1 MKERIIFHI
10 DVNNA
15 FLSWTAVYLLKNGY
29 KKDIRK
35 EPSIIGGDKKQRR
48 GIVLA
53 KSPIAKKYGVITA
66 ETIYSAKKK
75 CPKLEIYPP
84 NYQWYYEKS
93 RELMEYLSKYSPN
106 FEQFSIDEC
115 FLEMTGMNYIYDDL
129 IKLANHI
136 KNEIKERFGYTVN
149 IGIGNNKLCAK
160 MASDFEKPDK
170 VHTLYKNEIVNK
182 LWPLDVGDLFMCG
195 KSTKK
200 ELNALKIYT
209 IGDLARTPSKTL
221 EKHFKNQGKYLQD
234 AARGIDDS
242 KVEPKTSKN
251 QSISISETLPYN
263 YQDKEKIKEVL
274 FRQVEELSR
283 ELRSKEKYTKTIGI
297 ILKNKD
303 FVSYSAQVSLIQPTK
318 NTKEILKNVYQ
329 LLDDNYKE
337 DEIRLIG
344 LKFASLTTT
353 RQEQITLFNI
363 AEVKEDEKE
372 ENIQKTMDTINN
384 KYGKSLIKPASLQLL
399 KDSEHKKKKYY

>member
-35 EPSIIGGDKKQRR
+35 VPSIIGGDEKQRR

-53 KSPIAKKYGVITA
+53 KSPIAKKYGIITA

-75 CPKLEIYPP
+75 CPNLEIYPP

-93 RELMEYLSKYSPN
+93 KELMEYLSKYSPN
-106 FEQFSIDEC
+106 LEQFSVDEC
-115 FLEMTGMNYIYDDL
+115 FLEMTGMNYLYDDL
-129 IKLANHI
+129 TELANNI

-170 VHTLYKNEIVNK
+170 VHTLYKNEIVSK

-200 ELNALKIYT
+200 ELNALNIYT
-209 IGDLARTPSKTL
+209 IGDLARTPSKLL
-221 EKHFKNQGKYLQD
+221 EKHFKNQGKYLQN

-242 KVEPKTSKN
+242 KVEPKKSKN

-274 FRQVEELSR
+274 FRQTEELSR

-297 ILKNKD
+297 ILKNKN
-303 FVSYSAQVSLIQPTK
+303 FVTYSAQVSLAKPTK
-318 NTKEILKNVYQ
+318 NTKEILKNIYQ
-329 LLDDNYKE
+329 LLDENYRD

-344 LKFASLTTT
+344 VRFASLTDE
-353 RQEQITLFNI
+353 RQEQINLFNI
-363 AEVKEDEKE
+363 EEVKEEEKE
-372 ENIQKTMDTINN
+372 DNIQKTMDNINN

-399 KDSEHKKKKYY
+399 KDSERKKKKYY

>member
-1 MKERIIFHI
+1 M
-10 DVNNA
+10 
-15 FLSWTAVYLLKNGY
+15 
-29 KKDIRK
+29 
-35 EPSIIGGDKKQRR
+35 
-48 GIVLA
+48 LA
-53 KSPIAKKYGVITA
+53 IWA
-66 ETIYSAKKK
+66 
-75 CPKLEIYPP
+75 
-84 NYQWYYEKS
+84 
-93 RELMEYLSKYSPN
+93 
-106 FEQFSIDEC
+106 
-115 FLEMTGMNYIYDDL
+115 
-129 IKLANHI
+129 
-136 KNEIKERFGYTVN
+136 
-149 IGIGNNKLCAK
+149 
-160 MASDFEKPDK
+160 
-170 VHTLYKNEIVNK
+170 
-182 LWPLDVGDLFMCG
+182 
-195 KSTKK
+195 
-200 ELNALKIYT
+200 
-209 IGDLARTPSKTL
+209 PSKTL

-399 KDSEHKKKKYY
+399 KDSEHKKKKYYWRNNKNSIKWQ

>member
-35 EPSIIGGDKKQRR
+35 VPSIIGGDEKQRR

-53 KSPIAKKYGVITA
+53 KSPIAKKYGIITA

-75 CPKLEIYPP
+75 CPNLEIYPP

-93 RELMEYLSKYSPN
+93 KELMEYLSKYSPN
-106 FEQFSIDEC
+106 LEQFSVDEC
-115 FLEMTGMNYIYDDL
+115 FLEMTGMNYLYDDL
-129 IKLANHI
+129 TELANNI

-160 MASDFEKPDK
+160 MASDFEKPDN
-170 VHTLYKNEIVNK
+170 VHTLYKNEIVSK

-200 ELNALKIYT
+200 ELNALNIYT
-209 IGDLARTPSKTL
+209 IGDLARTPSKLL
-221 EKHFKNQGKYLQD
+221 EKHFKNQGKYLQN

-242 KVEPKTSKN
+242 KVEPKKSKN

-274 FRQVEELSR
+274 FRQTEELSR

-297 ILKNKD
+297 ILKNKN
-303 FVSYSAQVSLIQPTK
+303 FVTYSAQVSLAKPTK
-318 NTKEILKNVYQ
+318 NTKEILKNIYQ
-329 LLDDNYKE
+329 LLDENYRD

-344 LKFASLTTT
+344 VRFASLTDE
-353 RQEQITLFNI
+353 RQEQINLFNI
-363 AEVKEDEKE
+363 EEVKEEEKE
-372 ENIQKTMDTINN
+372 DNIQKTMDNINN

-399 KDSEHKKKKYY
+399 KDSERKKKKYY